1 MCFCDKPTIN
11 GTAPVKT
18 CFEYPASNYPP
29 NPPAL
34 LDGDVLLFDEP
45 GRCGGLD
52 SHSHHFRL
60 VKHGCGSLS
69 LLVRHGGGDERMRLY
84 PHRDLPKFLEAMDS
98 NTRYWMLATIRS
110 AHSDGER
117 NGRDSERHTW
127 QKAAADKRIKTRK
140 HPRLGVIKVWIEPDL
155 TPNASAA

>member
-18 CFEYPASNYPP
+18 CFEYPASNYQP

-60 VKHGCGSLS
+60 VKHGCGTVS
-69 LLVRHGGGDERMRLY
+69 LLVRHGGGDERIRLY
-84 PHRDLPKFLEAMDS
+84 PHRDLPKILGALDS
-98 NTRYWMLATIRS
+98 TARYWMLAALHS
-110 AHSDGER
+110 AYSDGETY
-117 NGRDSERHTW
+117 GRDRERGTW
-127 QKAAADKRIKTRK
+127 SQAAVDKRIKTRK
-140 HPRLGVIKVWIEPDL
+140 SRYTVKVWIEPK
-155 TPNASAA
+155 TEKEVAA

>member
-1 MCFCDKPTIN
+1 MCFCDKPTVN

-18 CFEYPASNYPP
+18 CFEYPASNYQP

-60 VKHGCGSLS
+60 VKNSS
-69 LLVRHGGGDERMRLY
+69 SRYLLTRHGGGDDRIRLF
-84 PHRDLPKFLEAMDS
+84 PHRDLTKFLEAMDS
-98 NTRYWMLATIRS
+98 NTRYWMLATIHS
-110 AHSDGER
+110 AHHDGAHDARETEASR
-117 NGRDSERHTW
+117 WKE
-127 QKAAADKRIKTRK
+127 AAAEKRIKTRK
-140 HPRLGVIKVWIEPDL
+140 MASRGVVKVWIEPKEAEARREDQ
-155 TPNASAA
+155 

>member
-11 GTAPVKT
+11 GTAPIKT
-18 CFEYPASNYPP
+18 CFEYPASNYQP

-60 VKHGCGSLS
+60 VKHSSSLF
-69 LLVRHGGGDERMRLY
+69 LLIRHGGGDERMRLY

-98 NTRYWMLATIRS
+98 NTRYWMLATIHS
-110 AHSDGER
+110 AYSDGEIY
-117 NGRDSERHTW
+117 GRDRVREIWT
-127 QKAAADKRIKTRK
+127 QAAIEKRIRTRK
-140 HPRLGVIKVWIEPDL
+140 LPSRGIVKVWIEEKRE
-155 TPNASAA
+155 A